1 MKLIL
6 KLNFLPINM
15 SVTRSA
21 VLISSNNEEEN
32 SWETKIIL
40 NQVNSDSEI

>member
-1 MKLIL
+1 
-6 KLNFLPINM
+6 M
-15 SVTRSA
+15 SVMRYRKVCTRSA